1 MFMIE
6 SSMCI
11 VTKPLFKLGR
21 ALHLVSFYLIDY
33 QNVCPNGMFCSLFH
47 TKRV

>member
-11 VTKPLFKLGR
+11 VTMPLFKLGR
-21 ALHLVSFYLIDY
+21 VLHLSFFFDLIGY
-33 QNVCPNGMFCSLFH
+33 QNVCPNGMFL
-47 TKRV
+47 